1 MNSKT
6 VLLLA
11 LVSLLAL
18 QFDYAEGMTFEIN
31 IIKFR
36 GVAGL
41 KFNVRT
47 CGNMVNAFICKLSKE

>member
-18 QFDYAEGMTFEIN
+18 QFDYAEGMIFENN
-31 IIKFR
+31 IIK
-36 GVAGL
+36 
-41 KFNVRT
+41 
-47 CGNMVNAFICKLSKE
+47 